1 MGLEFEVVAVAT
13 RTDSQYKH
21 LKKGEVVAPWPIE
34 NVTLRVPFSDDGY
47 GYSKSGFRR
56 VHAGR
61 YELKTT
67 TTVMDSNGT
76 RTIPATVTLQ
86 EMQWA
91 GPDKWGIE
99 IAGHIHPDTD
109 SRLCSIDDAPSPT
122 KGEAI
127 KTARAMLEHGF
138 KLHPGLGWCAR

>member
-1 MGLEFEVVAVAT
+1 MGLEFEVVAVET
-13 RTDSQYKH
+13 RTDKMFKH
-21 LKKGEVVAPWPIE
+21 QKKGEIVAPWPIE
-34 NVTLRVPFSDDGY
+34 TVTLRVPFED
-47 GYSKSGFRR
+47 
-56 VHAGR
+56 
-61 YELKTT
+61 
-67 TTVMDSNGT
+67 
-76 RTIPATVTLQ
+76 
-86 EMQWA
+86 MQWA